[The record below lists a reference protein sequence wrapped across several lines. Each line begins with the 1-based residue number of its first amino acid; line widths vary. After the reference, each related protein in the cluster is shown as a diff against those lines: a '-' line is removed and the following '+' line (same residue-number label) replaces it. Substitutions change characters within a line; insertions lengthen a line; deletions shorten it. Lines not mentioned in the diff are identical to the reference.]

1 MIKILLINTV
11 PTEKN
16 GITNVM
22 FNYLR
27 AMNNQG
33 ITIDLVSLNKPDDFY
48 MQQIERKGGK
58 VYVIPRLEGVIR
70 YWTSLRKLIRNNQY
84 NIVHIHGNS
93 HTTVLELTAA
103 RAAGCVV
110 RLVHAHNTT
119 CAHLVVH
126 RLLTP
131 LFGMWRGSWQIYVW

>member
-1 MIKILLINTV
+1 MRILLINTV

-27 AMNNQG
+27 AMNTQG

-70 YWTSLRKLIRNNQY
+70 YWTLLRKLIRNNQY
-84 NIVHIHGNS
+84 
-93 HTTVLELTAA
+93 TK
-103 RAAGCVV
+103 
-110 RLVHAHNTT
+110 
-119 CAHLVVH
+119 
-126 RLLTP
+126 
-131 LFGMWRGSWQIYVW
+131 